1 MNTSIFTNQLQKLHA
16 GVSLIG
22 LHTLQFTTPTLAVAD
37 LKQSF
42 GKGLGIVMMLSF
54 IFGLIKIITG
64 AVAISNGNPEG
75 KSAILGGLMI
85 AGAPTIM
92 FVLFRIFGIESGA
105 LTPNFSF

>member
-1 MNTSIFTNQLQKLHA
+1 MDTNIFTSKLQRLHA
-16 GVSLIG
+16 GVGLIG
-22 LHTLQFTTPTLAVAD
+22 INALNFTTPILAVAD

-42 GKGLGIVMMLSF
+42 GKGLGIVMMMAF

-64 AVAISNGNPEG
+64 AIAISNGNPEG